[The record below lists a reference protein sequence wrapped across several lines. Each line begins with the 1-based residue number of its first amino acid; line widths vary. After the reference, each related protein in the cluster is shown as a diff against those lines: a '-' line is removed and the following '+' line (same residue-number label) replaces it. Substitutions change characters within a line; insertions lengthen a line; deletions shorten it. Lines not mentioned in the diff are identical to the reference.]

1 MRYDHPAAAG
11 GYCPIS
17 NVVKGIT
24 NINLYKNG
32 PILDSHP
39 RLGCFSNIQ
48 YTAELCRRRTLL
60 RSALN
65 NLPAGGAAAAA
76 FRRTFCPLVLV
87 WYCITELGSII
98 ENAVLMGAPVPAWL
112 TKLFQIGLNG
122 ADGSGERAG
131 TGTDDKIE

>member
-1 MRYDHPAAAG
+1 M
-11 GYCPIS
+11 
-17 NVVKGIT
+17 KGIT

-87 WYCITELGSII
+87 WYCITELGSMA
-98 ENAVLMGAPVPAWL
+98 ENAAEMGAPVPSWL
-112 TKLFQIGLNG
+112 LALLEVTQDAVDN
-122 ADGSGERAG
+122 AG
-131 TGTDDKIE
+131 DNLEGPGKPE